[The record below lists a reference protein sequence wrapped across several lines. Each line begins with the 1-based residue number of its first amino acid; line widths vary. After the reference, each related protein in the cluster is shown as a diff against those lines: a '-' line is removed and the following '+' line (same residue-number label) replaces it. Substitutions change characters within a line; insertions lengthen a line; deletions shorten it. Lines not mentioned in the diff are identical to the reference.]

1 MKSCLYSGHAAL
13 RREFKN
19 VAEISEV
26 INRGPNYILDRLN
39 GKRDFTEREKRIL
52 LRHLGADPEDQQT
65 KDFYF
70 SEVGA

>member
-1 MKSCLYSGHAAL
+1 MKPRFYSGHAAL

-39 GKRDFTEREKRIL
+39 GKREFTARDKRMIL
-52 LRHLGADPEDQQT
+52 RYLNQDPEDP
-65 KDFYF
+65 KANEFYF
-70 SEVGA
+70 TEAS